1 MVLLFLLILAN
12 DSKNDL
18 FFLFLK
24 IDLKKYVNCYKS
36 LFLRSISVFM
46 TCIFGLFICC

>member
-1 MVLLFLLILAN
+1 MALLFLLILAN

-24 IDLKKYVNCYKS
+24 IDLKKYVNCYKY
-36 LFLRSISVFM
+36 LFLWNLERGSYEFA
-46 TCIFGLFICC
+46 CQR